1 MIAMVFV
8 HVHGRLNELKNKTE
22 PRYDSY
28 GICTWTTSL
37 CVGFV

>member
-8 HVHGRLNELKNKTE
+8 HVHGRLNELNNKAE

-28 GICTWTTSL
+28 DIL
-37 CVGFV
+37 HVQ